1 VFLLFDILAHATE
14 PVEEAMTK
22 AKAGEA
28 SWSQFA
34 GLSVVYALGF
44 GAGLLGLL
52 YATRW
57 WKPRPRASI
66 GPGAMAAAE
75 TDLRQP
81 GAEAALR
88 VGMSI
93 AIGIGL
99 HNFSE
104 GLAVGQAAKAGEVS
118 LAVLLIIGF
127 ALHNATEGF
136 GIVGPLAA
144 AKVRPSWGWLGLAGL
159 IGGGPTVLGE
169 EQLYGVHEL
178 ETGDG
183 RVDLTR
189 STAAGRPSSSTACS
203 RPAMRRC
210 CTPAWPST
218 CSPCA
223 TNLHGAGHRGS
234 PLVPPGRS
242 RGRLLTLG

>member
-1 VFLLFDILAHATE
+1 MSTAQTILLGAIAGFTIFLGLPMGRVQMTSQRGRAFLNALSAGILVFLLFDILAHATE

-28 SWSQFA
+28 TWSQFA

-75 TDLRQP
+75 VDLRQP

-93 AIGIGL
+93 AVGIGL

-104 GLAVGQAAKAGEVS
+104 GLAVGQADRLARLPVS
-118 LAVLLIIGF
+118 
-127 ALHNATEGF
+127 
-136 GIVGPLAA
+136 
-144 AKVRPSWGWLGLAGL
+144 
-159 IGGGPTVLGE
+159 
-169 EQLYGVHEL
+169 
-178 ETGDG
+178 
-183 RVDLTR
+183 
-189 STAAGRPSSSTACS
+189 
-203 RPAMRRC
+203 RRRR
-210 CTPAWPST
+210 
-218 CSPCA
+218 
-223 TNLHGAGHRGS
+223 RG
-234 PLVPPGRS
+234 
-242 RGRLLTLG
+242 